1 MYSKSE
7 VIGLSDFISSV
18 TNKYSST
25 KVSLTK
31 TSKNSNEKTKETN
44 EDVFVP
50 RGTNVAVT
58 YNKNVAS
65 KIATNESI
73 DENKGAKSVESLIQ
87 EQEERKLSLLDMVR
101 NAIEKQAKHATKG
114 DTVININLSIML
126 GSTQTT
132 SLEDDDVWGV
142 QAVADRIMA
151 MAESFVG
158 TNSALFGTIKQAV
171 LDGYADAEKK
181 WGGELPQICQ
191 DTLKELNSRFD
202 SWEKELFNLETE

>member
-1 MYSKSE
+1 M
-7 VIGLSDFISSV
+7 

-25 KVSLTK
+25 KVSQAK
-31 TSKNSNEKTKETN
+31 TSKNSNAKAKETN

-50 RGTNVAVT
+50 RGANVAVT
-58 YNKNVAS
+58 YNKNVAA
-65 KIATNESI
+65 KVATNEGI
-73 DENKGAKSVESLIQ
+73 DDNMEAKSVESLIQ

-101 NAIEKQAKHATKG
+101 SAIEKQAKHATKG
-114 DTVININLSIML
+114 DTVINLNLSIML

-132 SLEDDDVWGV
+132 SLAEDDVWGV

-158 TNSALFGTIKQAV
+158 GNSALFGTIKQAV

-191 DTLKELNSRFD
+191 DTLKELNARFD